1 MVYVTAPNRAVA
13 RKIAKVVLRRR
24 LAACANLAP
33 IESSYWWKGAIE
45 EAAEVL
51 VIFKTRRVLARP
63 LMTAVK
69 AVHPY
74 EVPCIVVYPMIDA
87 LPAYAE
93 WIDEETRQR

>member
-1 MVYVTAPNRAVA
+1 MVHVTAPNRAVA
-13 RKIAKVVLRRR
+13 RKIARAVLRGR
-24 LAACANLAP
+24 LAACANLVP

-45 EAAEVL
+45 GADEVL
-51 VIFKTRRVLARP
+51 VIFKTRRGLARP
-63 LMTAVK
+63 LMKAVK

-87 LPAYAE
+87 LPGYEE